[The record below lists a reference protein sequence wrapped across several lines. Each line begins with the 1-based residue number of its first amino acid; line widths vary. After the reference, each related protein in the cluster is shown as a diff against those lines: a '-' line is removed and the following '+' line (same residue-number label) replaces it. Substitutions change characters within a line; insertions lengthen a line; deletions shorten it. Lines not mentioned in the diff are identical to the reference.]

1 MQEWLTAELRT
12 LDLGDKR
19 LNKRQVMLLDKLT
32 AKPKESLP
40 GATCS
45 WAELQGAYRFCDNKR
60 ATPEKILAPHR
71 DATIERIRLE
81 AVALIAQDTTEL
93 VLDRDPEKGFGKLTK
108 QIGLLD
114 HVQIAVTPLGQHLGV
129 TRCHVWAR
137 PLVNPHEGTHNRDR
151 PIEEKESVRWLDGYR
166 EACQIAKEAPETV
179 IVSLSDREGDVFECF
194 TEGAIPERGKTAE
207 WIVRSAQ
214 NRRLV
219 PTNESASQAKKLRLA
234 AAELPILGTGTV
246 KIPARANLAA
256 RVAQVEYR
264 AGCVTLKS
272 PPRKEG
278 KLPNLIAKVVFVVE
292 VNPPADVEP
301 LDWLLLTSL
310 PIATLQDVLR
320 VVEYYALRW
329 QIEVFFKVLK
339 QGCTVERLQLQTA
352 RRVEACLALYCI
364 VTWRILYVTML
375 GRDCPEISCD
385 LVFSKAEWQATC
397 AVVTK
402 SPPPQDPPTLGELLK
417 YVAILGGYMG
427 RGHDSPP
434 GPEIIWRGMLRV
446 FDFALAWETRNEN
459 EKPKIQTACVQG

>member
-19 LNKRQVMLLDKLT
+19 LNTRQAILLDRL
-32 AKPKESLP
+32 AARPKESLP

-45 WAELQGAYRFCDNKR
+45 WAELQAAYRFCNNKR
-60 ATPEKILAPHR
+60 VTPEKVLAPHR
-71 DATIERIRLE
+71 TATIERIRCE

-93 VLDRDPEKGFGKLTK
+93 VLDRDPERGFGKLTV

-129 TRCHVWAR
+129 TRCQTWAR
-137 PLVNPHEGTHNRDR
+137 PLVDPHKGTHNRDR
-151 PIEEKESVRWLDGYR
+151 PLKEKESVRWLDGYR
-166 EACQIAKEAPETV
+166 DACRIAQQAPETL

-194 TEGAIPERGKTAE
+194 TEGAAPERGKTAE

-219 PTNESASQAKKLRLA
+219 PTDESTSQAKKLRLA

-246 KIPARANLAA
+246 KIPARANRAA
-256 RVAQVEYR
+256 RMAKVEYR
-264 AGCVTLKS
+264 AGRVTLKA

-278 KLPNLIAKVVFVVE
+278 KLPDIIANVVFVGE

-310 PIATLQDVLR
+310 PIDTLQDVLR

-352 RRVEACLALYCI
+352 PRMETCLALYCI
-364 VTWRILYVTML
+364 VAWRILYVTML

-385 LVFSKAEWQATC
+385 VVFSKAEWQATC

-402 SPPPQDPPTLGELLK
+402 APPPQDPPTLGEFLK
-417 YVAILGGYMG
+417 YVATLGGHLG
-427 RGHDSPP
+427 RRHDSPP

-446 FDFALAWETRNEN
+446 FDFALAWETRTEN
-459 EKPKIQTACVQG
+459 EKTKIRDGCV